1 MSFSGHVRYSMCPIK
16 PISFSM
22 TLDPPS
28 PAPTAQAAAPGQ
40 RSRKAARVLV
50 PLSIAVAVLIT
61 IAWLVALIL
70 FARWLIAAAV

>member
-1 MSFSGHVRYSMCPIK
+1 
-16 PISFSM
+16 M

-40 RSRKAARVLV
+40 RSRRAARVLV
-50 PLSIAVAVLIT
+50 PLSIIAVAILIT
-61 IAWLVALIL
+61 IAWLVALIF